1 MVYSR
6 HLFVRSRLLMSMR
19 REHDPAEMV
28 REEPSASSAEPT
40 DRPQWTRPEITS
52 FKPVSDAQG
61 ISYRR
66 GDGLTN
72 SST

>member
-1 MVYSR
+1 
-6 HLFVRSRLLMSMR
+6 MSMR
-19 REHDPAEMV
+19 PEHESVEVV
-28 REEPSASSAEPT
+28 REEPSASAAEPA

>member
-1 MVYSR
+1 
-6 HLFVRSRLLMSMR
+6 MSTR
-19 REHDPAEMV
+19 PEHDLNKVAQETLAEGSTGSTAGKP
-28 REEPSASSAEPT
+28 EWS
-40 DRPQWTRPEITS
+40 RPEITS

>member
-1 MVYSR
+1 
-6 HLFVRSRLLMSMR
+6 MSMNP
-19 REHDPAEMV
+19 EQGSVDTDPKDAAAAPGETPAE
-28 REEPSASSAEPT
+28 
-40 DRPQWTRPEITS
+40 RPAWTRPEITS

>member
-1 MVYSR
+1 
-6 HLFVRSRLLMSMR
+6 MSTR
-19 REHDPAEMV
+19 PEHDPAAPEQGAQAEV
-28 REEPSASSAEPT
+28 SAEP
-40 DRPQWTRPEITS
+40 RANKPEWTRPEITS